1 MHVVRDE
8 ERGEVQ
14 EEEGD
19 QFEDHRDGVL
29 SLPLSCPCGG

>member
-14 EEEGD
+14 EEGD
-19 QFEDHRDGVL
+19 QCEDHRDGVL
-29 SLPLSCPCGG
+29 VLPLSSPGGG